1 MEPTPK
7 DALKD
12 GFYAGRFSPAEA
24 ADLVRTRPDLLDEIA
39 LLRVYI
45 RRLSAA
51 LDGRDTYVDDDLKM
65 LNAMAVITRAVGFL
79 IRVQA
84 SPAGRFSAM
93 EKALEE
99 AIHSQRETWLL
110 A

>member
-1 MEPTPK
+1 MK
-7 DALKD
+7 DS
-12 GFYAGRFSPAEA
+12 FYNGRFTPAEA
-24 ADLVRTRPDLLDEIA
+24 ADLSKTRPDLLDEIA

-51 LDGRDTYVDDDLKM
+51 LDGRDTFVDDDLKM
-65 LNAMAVITRAVGFL
+65 LNAMAVITRAVGVL
-79 IRVQA
+79 MRSQA
-84 SPAGRFSAM
+84 SLGGRASGV

-99 AIHSQRETWLL
+99 AILAQRETWIL